1 LTKDGVPGA
10 AEVQAQMTAAV
21 ESVVDTCVQIAPW
34 EELLKF
40 ARGWAAGTL
49 DEGKDAA
56 PAAATAEEV
65 KTVSGQEQ
73 AASGQGVEK
82 GGAASGQGVEKGG
95 AGLAKNDHSQFVNA
109 QKEYKE
115 VMQGHGATFHLALT
129 VLRCLE
135 PRGASITEWWAKLL
149 QFWSDHREQTVGDTP
164 MLWPCASLGDLVEL
178 RGLVA
183 RLPAD
188 AQVSK
193 ISNLRPCS
201 VDVSSR
207 VPWM

>member
-1 LTKDGVPGA
+1 MTKDGVPGA

-49 DEGKDAA
+49 DEGEDAA
-56 PAAATAEEV
+56 PAAATAEV

-135 PRGASITEWWAKLL
+135 PRGASIYKLPCM
-149 QFWSDHREQTVGDTP
+149 EQRRYVKENKYVKN
-164 MLWPCASLGDLVEL
+164 MLSGTCARDVKDIYIMSIYGGFCTRRSLRSL
-178 RGLVA
+178 R
-183 RLPAD
+183 
-188 AQVSK
+188 
-193 ISNLRPCS
+193 
-201 VDVSSR
+201 
-207 VPWM
+207 